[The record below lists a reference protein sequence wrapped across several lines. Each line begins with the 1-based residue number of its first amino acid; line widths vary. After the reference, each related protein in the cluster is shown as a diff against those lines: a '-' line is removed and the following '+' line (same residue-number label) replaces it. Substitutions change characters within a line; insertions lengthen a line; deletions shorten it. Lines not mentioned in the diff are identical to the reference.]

1 MSMTAAEIA
10 EECRRSRLAGAA
22 AIAAGVLFAV
32 GSIWSQTVTSDI
44 PENDTPAE
52 LRFFDRHAGELIASS
67 ALRSIAVL
75 LLAVAAVQLYRA
87 TRQRKPDLNPVV
99 LVLGIFGPFALAV
112 GGLVHDI
119 YFADAAADFTSRE
132 VQTEEVAD
140 DLSRGPVRTLGISLI
155 AAGTVGL
162 AFWFVTGSLNAM
174 RVGLLTRFMG
184 MLGIVIGPALLILPP
199 ALVVMAL
206 WTLALGALLLGY
218 WPGGLPPAWERG
230 EAVPWQSTREEAED
244 SIATVDQAGG
254 SRDGDVEPV
263 GPGVRKPEEQS
274 ARSGGG
280 RRKRKRRR

>member
-1 MSMTAAEIA
+1 MSLTAAEIA
-10 EECRRSRLAGAA
+10 EERRWGPVAGAA
-22 AIAAGVLFAV
+22 AIAAGILFAV
-32 GSIWSQTVTSDI
+32 GSIWSQAVTADI
-44 PENDTPAE
+44 PKDDTPAE

-75 LLAVAAVQLYRA
+75 LLAVAAVHLYRA

-99 LVLGIFGPFALAV
+99 LVVGMFGPFALAV

-119 YFADAAADFTSRE
+119 YFADAAADFTGRE

-140 DLSRGPVRTLGISLI
+140 DLSRGPVRTLGVSLI

-162 AFWFVTGSLNAM
+162 AFWFVMGSLNAM

-206 WTLALGALLLGY
+206 WALALGVLFLGF

-230 EAVPWQSTREEAED
+230 EAVPWQTTREEPVA
-244 SIATVDQAGG
+244 SVDQADG

-263 GPGVRKPEEQS
+263 GPGVRKPQEE
-274 ARSGGG
+274 AGRSGGAK
-280 RRKRKRRR
+280 RKRKRRR

>member
-1 MSMTAAEIA
+1 MPMTAAEIA
-10 EECRRSRLAGAA
+10 EERRRGRYAGAA
-22 AIAAGVLFAV
+22 AIASGVLFAV
-32 GSIWSQTVTSDI
+32 GSIWSQTITTDI
-44 PENDTPAE
+44 PEDDTPAE

-67 ALRSIAVL
+67 ALRSVAVL
-75 LLAVAAVQLYRA
+75 VLMAAAVHLYRA

-99 LVLGIFGPFALAV
+99 LVLGVFGPFALAV
-112 GGLVHDI
+112 GGLVHDL
-119 YFADAAADFTSRE
+119 YFANAAADFTGRE
-132 VQTEEVAD
+132 VQSEEVAD
-140 DLSRGPVRTLGISLI
+140 DLARGPVRTLGISLI

-199 ALVVMAL
+199 ALVVMSL
-206 WTLALGALLLGY
+206 WTIALGALFFGF

-230 EAVPWQSTREEAED
+230 EAVPWQSVRE
-244 SIATVDQAGG
+244 QAIEPVEQTDG

-263 GPGVRKPEEQS
+263 GPGVRKPDEGV
-274 ARSGGG
+274 ASGGTRG